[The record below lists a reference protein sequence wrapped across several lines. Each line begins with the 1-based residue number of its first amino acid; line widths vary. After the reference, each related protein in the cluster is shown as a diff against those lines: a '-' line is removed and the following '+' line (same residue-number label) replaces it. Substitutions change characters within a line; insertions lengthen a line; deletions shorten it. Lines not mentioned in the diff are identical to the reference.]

1 MIVTISNLSGNK
13 WIKHLK
19 PKHHENEIPEY
30 WRTINDKGANT
41 PLVPTTYNTNN
52 KHLLK
57 LYHNANHGWGNL
69 SDIVIDGVRTDAI
82 RWLDGHK

>member
-1 MIVTISNLSGNK
+1 
-13 WIKHLK
+13 
-19 PKHHENEIPEY
+19 
-30 WRTINDKGANT
+30 
-41 PLVPTTYNTNN
+41 VPTTYNTNN